1 MNAVSRS
8 DTRMTEKLPG
18 GSSTSSLARAVQA
31 TTKPADR
38 PASRNSGHIG
48 VPELVELKKLIY
60 KWFLW

>member
-18 GSSTSSLARAVQA
+18 GAGKSSLARAVQA
-31 TTKPADR
+31 TTEFADR
-38 PASRNSGHIG
+38 PASRNFGDISA
-48 VPELVELKKLIY
+48 PELVELKKLIY